1 MLFIKE
7 FDFIAT
13 TSKPKLTFRHL
24 KKGVQEFHRKFL
36 APADKTATTV
46 VVVWRINILKQELDS
61 SKTDEHNLRD
71 MRYVVEKHRCH
82 MAAMLGVSVDEN
94 HGKLPT
100 L

>member
-46 VVVWRINILKQELDS
+46 VVV
-61 SKTDEHNLRD
+61 
-71 MRYVVEKHRCH
+71 
-82 MAAMLGVSVDEN
+82 
-94 HGKLPT
+94 
-100 L
+100 